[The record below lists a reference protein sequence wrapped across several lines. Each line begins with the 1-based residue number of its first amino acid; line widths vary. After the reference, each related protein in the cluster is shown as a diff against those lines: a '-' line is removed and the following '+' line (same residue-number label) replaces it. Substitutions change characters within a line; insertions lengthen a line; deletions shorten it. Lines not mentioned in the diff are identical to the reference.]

1 MFCCLKTQ
9 QLEKQEDDQNHDEL
23 HSNSDSDEASP
34 KQTTPKK
41 LLVASSSKTSR
52 TEILTTDE
60 SSAVASDQVDAV
72 QVGVVQVVVGNDK
85 EVTSSSED
93 HPPIDETPTDKE
105 VTSNSEDHPP
115 IDETPTDKEL
125 TSSSEEPPPIDET
138 STPATPT
145 VPVLPKPTK
154 LGVANLNISEVLH
167 FLPPDEDEAFHAIEG
182 TPYFLHCQW
191 IACLPDERI
200 IFSQEGEQLVDDLG
214 IYSFESLDDPES
226 QLIGRPW

>member
-34 KQTTPKK
+34 KQRTPKK
-41 LLVASSSKTSR
+41 LLPEHIEGSSSSKTSR

-105 VTSNSEDHPP
+105 
-115 IDETPTDKEL
+115 L

-145 VPVLPKPTK
+145 VPVLPEPTK

>member
-23 HSNSDSDEASP
+23 QSNSDSDEASP

-41 LLVASSSKTSR
+41 LLPEHNEASSKTSR

-60 SSAVASDQVDAV
+60 TSTVASDQVNAV
-72 QVGVVQVVVGNDK
+72 QVGFVQVVVGNGADCAGVIEDSDNTNLLNKDK
-85 EVTSSSED
+85 EKVVTSNSDE
-93 HPPIDETPTDKE
+93 HLPIDETHVVDAQ
-105 VTSNSEDHPP
+105 P
-115 IDETPTDKEL
+115 I
-125 TSSSEEPPPIDET
+125 
-138 STPATPT
+138 
-145 VPVLPKPTK
+145 K

-200 IFSQEGEQLVDDLG
+200 IYSQEGEQLVDDLG

>member
-41 LLVASSSKTSR
+41 LLPEHIEGYIEGSSSSKTSR

-85 EVTSSSED
+85 
-93 HPPIDETPTDKE
+93 
-105 VTSNSEDHPP
+105 
-115 IDETPTDKEL
+115 
-125 TSSSEEPPPIDET
+125 
-138 STPATPT
+138 
-145 VPVLPKPTK
+145 
-154 LGVANLNISEVLH
+154 
-167 FLPPDEDEAFHAIEG
+167 
-182 TPYFLHCQW
+182 
-191 IACLPDERI
+191 
-200 IFSQEGEQLVDDLG
+200 
-214 IYSFESLDDPES
+214 
-226 QLIGRPW
+226 

>member
-34 KQTTPKK
+34 KQRTPKK
-41 LLVASSSKTSR
+41 LLPEHIEGSSSSKTSR

-85 EVTSSSED
+85 EVTSSSE
-93 HPPIDETPTDKE
+93 
-105 VTSNSEDHPP
+105 
-115 IDETPTDKEL
+115 
-125 TSSSEEPPPIDET
+125 EPPPIDET

-145 VPVLPKPTK
+145 VPVLPEPTK